1 MTAVGDEKLCEESD
15 VVAHYRVILGR
26 DPESAAVVEEAKRQ
40 PLTPFVRDGFASGEF
55 HDSVVS
61 RLANGRRIPHERL
74 SARPAPHQ
82 ISWLARHLELGSE
95 TTTKLDSSRI
105 MGRLLPVALR
115 RRQLSPAGP
124 GLARQRAL
132 VGPASSASPAAK
144 RRNGGIRRDRNRRSL
159 DSRRR
164 DPEMS
169 GDIVIVTGMHRSGT
183 SLCANLTSLLG
194 VNMSDEIESTA
205 DNPSGHWER
214 PELARFHDRILRTL
228 GRGWRD
234 MGHALALPPDW
245 LSQPEVQA
253 VKDDIEDWL
262 DGRLGS
268 SAGLQGFKDP
278 RVARLV
284 PLWDQICA
292 ELRLTPRYVFC
303 VRHPAQVARSLVRR
317 DGMSAYDAAY
327 RWMVY
332 NSDAIRALGDRKLC
346 IVPYDEWFI
355 DSSLALS
362 RLASFLGL
370 DGSLDNA
377 TLKDL
382 MIRTIDPELRH
393 DASSPEPDTV
403 ATALYRHLLESGPLG
418 RFSAAAREASKAF
431 AAVDEFMQPLLDAA
445 YAERGPGEN
454 QPDPAGSGRPYDMD
468 MVRLAARLAANV
480 KLHTEALGS
489 VLDKLEAQSARS
501 AADAAPGSDPDDRL

>member
-1 MTAVGDEKLCEESD
+1 
-15 VVAHYRVILGR
+15 
-26 DPESAAVVEEAKRQ
+26 
-40 PLTPFVRDGFASGEF
+40 
-55 HDSVVS
+55 
-61 RLANGRRIPHERL
+61 
-74 SARPAPHQ
+74 
-82 ISWLARHLELGSE
+82 
-95 TTTKLDSSRI
+95 
-105 MGRLLPVALR
+105 
-115 RRQLSPAGP
+115 
-124 GLARQRAL
+124 
-132 VGPASSASPAAK
+132 
-144 RRNGGIRRDRNRRSL
+144 
-159 DSRRR
+159 
-164 DPEMS
+164 
-169 GDIVIVTGMHRSGT
+169 
-183 SLCANLTSLLG
+183 
-194 VNMSDEIESTA
+194 MSDEIESTA

-214 PELARFHDRILRTL
+214 PELTQFHDRILRTL

-234 MGHALALPPDW
+234 VGHALALPPDW
-245 LSQPEVQA
+245 LSQREVQA

-292 ELRLTPRYVFC
+292 ELGLSPRYVFC

-332 NSDAIRALGDRKLC
+332 NSDAIRALGDRTLC

-355 DSSLALS
+355 DSTLALN

-377 TLKDL
+377 TLKNL

-393 DASSPEPDTV
+393 VAQPPRSDTV
-403 ATALYRHLLESGPLG
+403 ATALYQYLVESGPLD
-418 RFSAAAREASKAF
+418 RFSAAAREASTAF

-445 YAERGPGEN
+445 YAARGPDEN
-454 QPDPAGSGRPYDMD
+454 QLDPTGSGRLYDMD

-489 VLDKLEAQSARS
+489 VLDKLEFNSRAP
-501 AADAAPGSDPDDRL
+501 AASGVAGPHVRGIG